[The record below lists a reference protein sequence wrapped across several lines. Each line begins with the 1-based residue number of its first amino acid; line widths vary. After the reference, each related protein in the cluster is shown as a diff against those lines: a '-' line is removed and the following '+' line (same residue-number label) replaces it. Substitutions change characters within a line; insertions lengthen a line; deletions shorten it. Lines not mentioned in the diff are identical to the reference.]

1 LPAIVQAGIIY
12 LVTLHLLAQGWSS
25 HDRAHFS
32 TRPQAAWQ
40 GAVRPGDTE
49 QSLSSFLFLESKNR
63 SSSSLFVQKAI
74 SKSLSRARATSQAIA
89 ITLITPPNCRTI
101 RTPRRRPASR
111 RICIGPSCSPCQ
123 TRGSRALTRSTVR
136 QRTFSRLRYGI
147 LEPTAWDGPCT
158 PTTRSSAAPTS
169 PPSSCARA
177 ACAGGTPTLNTS
189 ATSSSARAPA

>member
-1 LPAIVQAGIIY
+1 MKSLRQSALQLKRPPRTGGEASWFPPHVNSSNCKPHLVQLPAIVQAGIIY

-49 QSLSSFLFLESKNR
+49 QSRSSFLFLESKNR

-74 SKSLSRARATSQAIA
+74 SSSLSRARATSQAIA

-111 RICIGPSCSPCQ
+111 RICTGPSCSPCQ

-136 QRTFSRLRYGI
+136 QRTFSRLR
-147 LEPTAWDGPCT
+147 
-158 PTTRSSAAPTS
+158 
-169 PPSSCARA
+169 
-177 ACAGGTPTLNTS
+177 
-189 ATSSSARAPA
+189 